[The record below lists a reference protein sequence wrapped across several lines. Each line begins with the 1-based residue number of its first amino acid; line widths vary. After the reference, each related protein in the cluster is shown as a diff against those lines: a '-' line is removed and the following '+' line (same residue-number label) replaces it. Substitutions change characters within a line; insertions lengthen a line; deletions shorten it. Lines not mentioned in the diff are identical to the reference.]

1 VLHTQTPAV
10 STELSGHVVGV
21 FGVDPLAWQSPFT
34 LA

>member
-21 FGVDPLAWQSPFT
+21 FGVDPLA
-34 LA
+34 